1 VRRSTRWP
9 KISGSPRT
17 FRNFTIKS
25 PATNTIADIYAP
37 QWVLKILEESNG
49 IREVREIL
57 GDEALS
63 QISFRSLRKHL
74 YLLYLL
80 AFINLQP
87 PLFPQGAKRIMAGS
101 TFKRE
106 P

>member
-1 VRRSTRWP
+1 MRWP
-9 KISGSPRT
+9 KISGSPGT

-25 PATNTIADIYAP
+25 PATNTIADIHAP

-57 GDEALS
+57 GEAS
-63 QISFRSLRKHL
+63 SRISSRSLRKYL

-87 PLFPQGAKRIMAGS
+87 PLGYSTTRDRDTNNRIRS
-101 TFKRE
+101 
-106 P
+106 